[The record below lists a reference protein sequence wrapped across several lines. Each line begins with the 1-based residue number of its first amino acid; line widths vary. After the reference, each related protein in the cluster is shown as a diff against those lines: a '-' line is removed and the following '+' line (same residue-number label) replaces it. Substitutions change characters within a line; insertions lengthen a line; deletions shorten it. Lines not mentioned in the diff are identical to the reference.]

1 MYGFVRKFGKAKT
14 FSNLV
19 VRFPEIFFETVTSAN
34 PHHNSSMMQLLRS
47 ILLITTKRWVMQ
59 LQSITTT
66 TIPGYRVYEYLL
78 VLSPHEELWNRIL
91 KVKTEFSEKYKSD
104 HAKWGKPHITLANFL
119 QYELMEERLVNRLN
133 MIAMGFHPI
142 KVELRDYGSFP
153 SHTIYINVV
162 SKLPI
167 QSLVKTIRTHAQRL
181 MKLNDENK
189 PHFILEPHLT
199 IARKLQ
205 PWQYE
210 KGWLEYSHKHFTG
223 RFIADGMLLLKRP
236 LHEKAY
242 QIVRRLSFQNLS
254 VTTKQGEL
262 FG

>member
-1 MYGFVRKFGKAKT
+1 
-14 FSNLV
+14 
-19 VRFPEIFFETVTSAN
+19 
-34 PHHNSSMMQLLRS
+34 
-47 ILLITTKRWVMQ
+47 MQ
-59 LQSITTT
+59 LQSITTA

-78 VLSPHEELWNRIL
+78 VLSPHQELWNRIL
-91 KVKTEFSEKYKSD
+91 KVKEAFAEKYKSD

-119 QYELMEERLVNRLN
+119 QYEMMEERLINRLK
-133 MIAMGFHPI
+133 MVAMGYHPI

-162 SKLPI
+162 SKIPV
-167 QSLVKTIRTHAQRL
+167 QTLVKEIRSEAQRL
-181 MKLNDENK
+181 MKLNDDNK

-199 IARKLQ
+199 IARKLE

-223 RFIADGMLLLKRP
+223 RFIADAMLLLKRP
-236 LHEKAY
+236 VGSVQY
-242 QIVRRLSFQNLS
+242 QIAQRFEFQNLP

-262 FG
+262 FM